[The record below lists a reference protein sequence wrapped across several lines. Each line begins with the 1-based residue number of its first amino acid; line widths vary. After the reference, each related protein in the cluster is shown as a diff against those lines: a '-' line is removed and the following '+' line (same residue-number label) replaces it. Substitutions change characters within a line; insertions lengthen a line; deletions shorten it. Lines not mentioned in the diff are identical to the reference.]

1 MGARIGPKPVQK
13 SVQKSTRFLMRFG
26 IDFHASCAK
35 MELKFNEIGS
45 QMRPGNEKAGST
57 ILLVFAMKITDF

>member
-1 MGARIGPKPVQK
+1 
-13 SVQKSTRFLMRFG
+13 MRFG

-45 QMRPGNEKAGST
+45 QMRPGHEKAGST
-57 ILLVFAMKITDF
+57 ILLLFGMKTNDF